1 MIDDK
6 IEKTLEYYLF
16 KRKEIIDF
24 VNNKTNL
31 TPDDIILNGEFA
43 MVIVANI
50 LQKPGLYSLY
60 MTKLQV
66 YEKRAHAMRLLFY
79 YDGL

>member
-1 MIDDK
+1 MQKRQKKRNNESKNDNYQRDDK

-31 TPDDIILNGEFA
+31 TPDDIILNGEE
-43 MVIVANI
+43 MSI
-50 LQKPGLYSLY
+50 LEYKI
-60 MTKLQV
+60 TALQV
-66 YEKRAHAMRLLFY
+66 AKEN
-79 YDGL
+79 

>member
-31 TPDDIILNGEFA
+31 TPDDIILNGEE
-43 MVIVANI
+43 MSI
-50 LQKPGLYSLY
+50 LEYKI
-60 MTKLQV
+60 TALQV
-66 YEKRAHAMRLLFY
+66 AKEN
-79 YDGL
+79 